1 MGRRAGSSVGDPAC
15 GFLLPSAP
23 QAPTSSASVGKLPFS
38 EDILSSLETSD
49 LLRSHSLSDAYDD
62 GGNANRP

>member
-1 MGRRAGSSVGDPAC
+1 MS
-15 GFLLPSAP
+15 
-23 QAPTSSASVGKLPFS
+23 TGKLPFS